1 MRLPSPIV
9 SSNSLK
15 KIASSYIYVRQERS
29 SSETNDRAPRTFT
42 RFYAK
47 KKRIKEK
54 KKKKKERPFALTE
67 GYFLLH
73 CFWKSEKRTVF
84 YTWPSGRYQVN
95 ILRTPSFQVNN
106 PYISVGC
113 KTHLQKRLSITW
125 DTQAQKNNIWHC
137 WCWLP
142 PNIKRKK
149 VVLKSEIFGYLWIID
164 WRYYQSSDFLLIF
177 SKVFVLLENQ
187 EFRNFLIV
195 LYKR

>member
-1 MRLPSPIV
+1 MSARNARAVKPMIVPLAPSP
-9 SSNSLK
+9 
-15 KIASSYIYVRQERS
+15 AFMR
-29 SSETNDRAPRTFT
+29 
-42 RFYAK
+42 K
-47 KKRIKEK
+47 KKDKGKE

-84 YTWPSGRYQVN
+84 YTWPPGRYQVN